1 MSGRE
6 GAGGHLTPAQEAEL
20 REILEGEL
28 TKLERSLGV
37 SEEALRPVEL
47 DQTAVGRLSRIDN
60 IQNQGMV
67 RELHGREQSRLGAVV
82 GALKRLD
89 AGQYGLCARCGGGIP
104 FGRLL
109 VMPEAAECGGCG

>member
-1 MSGRE
+1 MSGPDR
-6 GAGGHLTPAQEAEL
+6 GKGHLSPEQMTEL
-20 REILEGEL
+20 QEILESEL

-60 IQNQGMV
+60 LQNQGMV

-82 GALKRLD
+82 GALKRME
-89 AGQYGLCARCGGGIP
+89 AGEYGLCARCGSPIP